1 MSFPPVLLP
10 RLTALIKGNSLYAD
24 FRTPMAAV
32 SYALYYTS
40 KTELKLQEEYTSFHR
55 RSDEVL
61 KRQRERISEKARNK
75 SRETG

>member
-1 MSFPPVLLP
+1 
-10 RLTALIKGNSLYAD
+10 
-24 FRTPMAAV
+24 MAAV